1 MFASSIL
8 GQLNRKNE
16 KYNSNE
22 KVQYVTQVPMAFTA
36 DSSPTQ
42 DQSPQSNEC
51 FLLRGSSKDQ
61 NNCASR
67 FPHPLLIYNESVR

>member
-16 KYNSNE
+16 KHNSNK

-42 DQSPQSNEC
+42 DQRPQSNEC
-51 FLLRGSSKDQ
+51 FLDPEVKFQGPKP
-61 NNCASR
+61 
-67 FPHPLLIYNESVR
+67 FIGI